1 MYQFQWKIN
10 YIKIYMMRI
19 FFWLDGSDLQV
30 LHQLTTDPSNLES
43 AKISIVEHKK
53 PDVRKKDADA
63 SIQIGSCVA
72 RKGASHM
79 TLTPPL
85 AIIAYLINIKH

>member
-1 MYQFQWKIN
+1 M

-19 FFWLDGSDLQV
+19 FFWPDRSDLQV

-53 PDVRKKDADA
+53 P
-63 SIQIGSCVA
+63 S
-72 RKGASHM
+72 
-79 TLTPPL
+79 
-85 AIIAYLINIKH
+85 